1 MWNKLFKKKQSKS
14 SNKSQSDVT
23 KQTNASSFK
32 CFSFRSSEKPSKYN
46 ENFDYFQYESDIYKK
61 PGEVRLLPS

>member
-23 KQTNASSFK
+23 KQTNASSLK
-32 CFSFRSSEKPSKYN
+32 CFSFRSGEKTSKYN
-46 ENFDYFQYESDIYKK
+46 ENFDYFQYESEIYRK
-61 PGEVRLLPS
+61 PGEVLVSP